1 MLYYVLFIILYYYS
15 MFLLLGVIPPSITE
29 KVVMLRSLEA
39 HECATDR
46 GGNSSMETSG
56 NTTGSLSLRKKKR
69 SGSLQGGLSGLCC
82 RPSDIFGDEFC
93 PRDRTGA
100 RKRDAMEQYI
110 IRDDTRHTSSKN
122 YINLHE

>member
-1 MLYYVLFIILYYYS
+1 MDIFYIMCYLLFHIIILCFYCI
-15 MFLLLGVIPPSITE
+15 GVIPPSITE

-69 SGSLQGGLSGLCC
+69 SGSLQGGLSGL
-82 RPSDIFGDEFC
+82 
-93 PRDRTGA
+93 
-100 RKRDAMEQYI
+100 
-110 IRDDTRHTSSKN
+110 
-122 YINLHE
+122 